1 MSQILLF
8 STLINT
14 LFFLKNRKKLIY
26 IFIFFLPYLGFIQ
39 LKLSSYTIL
48 APLIHDLLFIIPL
61 TLSFLIYGKFHK
73 ISNPFKVSLIIFISI
88 LIVQLI
94 NPWGPS
100 FVAKLVGLK
109 VWLFYF
115 LLIPIGME
123 FLETKNDLKKL
134 CNFYSICTILPFM
147 IGIFQFSLSHT
158 LGSSVE
164 VMTSFYGDFDLA
176 KSATQTFTKFD
187 YGNINLYRVP
197 STFSFVGQY
206 NNFIIISF
214 IPIITSIILGKT
226 SKEKNF
232 YKIVFLLA
240 ILAALTSGTRG
251 NFFYLGIFFV
261 FFFISYKKM
270 VLRDSILVLLILA
283 IFYYTFY
290 LLFPLIKDI
299 TDLGSNYIFSY
310 FFKDIFSIISNNLF
324 GNGLG
329 SATNAARYVG
339 QLSED
344 VKLIHEGY
352 YIKSIFELGLLG
364 LITVLILFLTINSTI
379 LKSKKNSE
387 YLQESV
393 FIMLVHSFFILIIFF
408 NLKGTSLFDNYPS
421 NLLFLFFLGITFKL
435 GTQEYLQNS
444 IKSK

>member
-1 MSQILLF
+1 MTQILLI
-8 STLINT
+8 SSLLNT
-14 LFFLKNRKKLIY
+14 LVFLKHRKKLIY

-39 LKLSSYTIL
+39 LKISSHTIL
-48 APLIHDLLFIIPL
+48 APLIHDLIFIIPL
-61 TLSFLIYGKFHK
+61 TISFLFYGKFYK
-73 ISNPFKVSLIIFISI
+73 ISKSLKISLIIFISI
-88 LIVQLI
+88 LFVQLI
-94 NPWGPS
+94 NPWGPT
-100 FVAKLVGLK
+100 FLAKLVGLK

-115 LLIPIGME
+115 LLIPLGME

-134 CNFYSICTILPFM
+134 CNFFSICSILPFI
-147 IGIFQFSLSHT
+147 IGIIQFSLCQAF
-158 LGSSVE
+158 GSSME
-164 VMTSFYGDFDLA
+164 VMTHFYSDFDIA
-176 KSATQTFTKFD
+176 KSATQTFTKFS

-214 IPIITSIILGKT
+214 IPIITSIILGET
-226 SKEKNF
+226 AKEKNF
-232 YKIVFLLA
+232 YKFVLFLA

-270 VLRDSILVLLILA
+270 VLKDSILVLIVLA
-283 IFYYTFY
+283 IFFY
-290 LLFPLIKDI
+290 IIYVYFPIIKDI

-310 FFKDIFSIISNNLF
+310 FFKDIFSIINNNIF

-329 SATNAARYVG
+329 SGTNAARYVI
-339 QLSED
+339 SED
-344 VKLIHEGY
+344 VKLLHEGY

-364 LITVLILFLTINSTI
+364 LISVLILFSSINSTI
-379 LKSKKNSE
+379 LKSKEDSKHLE
-387 YLQESV
+387 ESI
-393 FIMLVHSFFILIIFF
+393 FCILVHSFFILIIFF

-435 GTQEYLQNS
+435 GTQEY
-444 IKSK
+444 SKKKFSGK

>member
-1 MSQILLF
+1 MTQILILT
-8 STLINT
+8 SLINT
-14 LFFLKNRKKLIY
+14 LLFLKNRKKLIY

-39 LKLSSYTIL
+39 LKVSSYSIL

-61 TLSFLIYGKFHK
+61 SLSFLFYGKFPRISVSFK
-73 ISNPFKVSLIIFISI
+73 ISLVFFISM

-100 FVAKLVGLK
+100 FLAKLVGLK

-123 FLETKNDLKKL
+123 FLETKNDLKKF
-134 CNFYSICTILPFM
+134 CNFFSICSILPFI
-147 IGIFQFSLSHT
+147 IGIFQFSFSYK

-164 VMTSFYGDFDLA
+164 VMTSFYGDFDIA
-176 KSATQTFTKFD
+176 KSATQTFTKFA

-214 IPIITSIILGKT
+214 IPIITSIILCET

-232 YKIVFLLA
+232 HKIVLLLA

-251 NFFYLGIFFV
+251 NLFYLGIFFV

-270 VLRDSILVLLILA
+270 VLKELILVLFVLA
-283 IFYYTFY
+283 IFYYTLY
-290 LLFPLIKDI
+290 LYFPLIKGINDI
-299 TDLGSNYIFSY
+299 GSNYIFSY
-310 FFKDIFSIISNNLF
+310 FFKDILSIINNNIF

-329 SATNAARYVG
+329 SGTNAARYVG
-339 QLSED
+339 QFSED

-352 YIKSIFELGLLG
+352 YIKSVFELGLLG
-364 LITVLILFLTINSTI
+364 LISVLILFFSINSTI
-379 LKSKKNSE
+379 LTSKKKSE
-387 YLQESV
+387 YLKESV
-393 FIMLVHSFFILIIFF
+393 FATLVHSFFILIIFF

-435 GTQEYLQNS
+435 GTQQYLQNS